1 MDGQALACS
10 SCPCEMLEERS
21 AKNTP
26 VTPQQW
32 FMSAF
37 LKEWIPLISKAVKFI
52 LGACFVFG
60 LGCELLRTAVQN

>member
-1 MDGQALACS
+1 
-10 SCPCEMLEERS
+10 MLEERS